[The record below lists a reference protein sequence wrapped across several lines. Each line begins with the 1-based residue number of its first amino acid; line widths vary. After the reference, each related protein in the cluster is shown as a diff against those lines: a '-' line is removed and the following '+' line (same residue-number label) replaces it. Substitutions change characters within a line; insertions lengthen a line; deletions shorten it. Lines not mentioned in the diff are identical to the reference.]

1 MWAVAYSADALKT
14 LTHMDGARMD
24 GTVAKRLRA
33 KILDLARDPLA
44 PRNNA
49 KRMKGA
55 DAYRYRMG
63 DWRVIYTLDRKAK
76 VLTVIAAGP
85 RGSVYE

>member
-14 LTHMDGARMD
+14 LTRMD
-24 GTVAKRLRA
+24 ATVARRLGA
-33 KILDLARDPLA
+33 KILDLAKDPLV
-44 PRNNA
+44 PRNNV
-49 KRMKGA
+49 KRMKGV

-63 DWRVIYTLDRKAK
+63 DWRVGYTLNREAK
-76 VLTVIAAGP
+76 ILTVIAAGP

>member
-1 MWAVAYSADALKT
+1 MRAVAYSAEALET
-14 LTHMDGARMD
+14 LARMD

-33 KILDLARDPLA
+33 KIVELARDPLA
-44 PRNNA
+44 PSNNV
-49 KRMKGA
+49 RRLKGV

-63 DWRVIYTLDRKAK
+63 DWHVIYVLDRKAK
-76 VLTVIAAGP
+76 SLTVIAAGP